1 MSSGLVPDIISG
13 PMDHHLRM
21 ISRTRDGSHVVRAST
36 LLLVLAVLSS
46 VHTVHTTYTHT
57 DIHYALRASVCYALG
72 DGVLPMRCHQ
82 DSGSMTYGSGSID
95 HDSSHGSWDV
105 LRHAA
110 CCTAT
115 TLPRHHYPYIAA
127 AYMAMALQHAPL
139 LCTVVY
145 RHPCIH
151 RLTSLWM

>member
-1 MSSGLVPDIISG
+1 MTMSSGLVPDIISG

-21 ISRTRDGSHVVRAST
+21 ISRTPDGSHVVRAST

-82 DSGSMTYGSGSID
+82 DSGSPTYGSD
-95 HDSSHGSWDV
+95 PWVMTPLMLLRMCCAMQHAAQ
-105 LRHAA
+105 LRHFLD
-110 CCTAT
+110 T
-115 TLPRHHYPYIAA
+115 TTR
-127 AYMAMALQHAPL
+127 
-139 LCTVVY
+139 T
-145 RHPCIH
+145 
-151 RLTSLWM
+151 